1 MSGTRTY
8 LDWNA
13 TAPMRPEARAAMLA
27 ALAETGNPSSVHAE
41 GRRARAIIETAREKV
56 AALLGTEAHNVIF
69 TSGATEAANQALT
82 PLWWADGKARPAG
95 RLYMSAIE
103 HPCVLSGGRFAPGL
117 TGLLPVTSNGILDIS
132 VLLQTL
138 KLHDPATGQPLV
150 ALMLA
155 NNETGMI
162 QPVSQAAQAVHAANG
177 TLVCDAVQAAGR
189 IRINMAELDTDA
201 LFLSSHKLG
210 GPKGAGAL
218 ILARDTVNPAP
229 LITGGGQE
237 RRQRSG
243 TENVAA
249 IAGFGAAAAA
259 ALADLVNMPRVAA
272 LRDRLETSATRDHS
286 WSFLY
291 HSRSSSDH
299 SRSVAST
306 GVAARLPNTTL
317 LSLHG
322 ASAETLVIQLDLAG
336 VAVSAGAACSSGKV
350 KRSHVLDAMGVD
362 PETASGTI
370 RVSLGTTTTD
380 DDVDRFLAAWAAI
393 VTAHS
398 ARRAA

>member
-56 AALLGTEAHNVIF
+56 AALVGAEAHNVIF

-82 PLWWADGKARPAG
+82 PLWWADGKPRPAG
-95 RLYMSAIE
+95 RLYVSAIE

-117 TGLLPVTSNGILDIS
+117 TGLLPVTSAGILDIS

-138 KLHDPATGQPLV
+138 KLHNPATGQPLV

-177 TLVCDAVQAAGR
+177 TLICDAVQAAGR
-189 IRINMAELDTDA
+189 IRINMTELDAGA
-201 LFLSSHKLG
+201 LLLSSHKLG

-249 IAGFGAAAAA
+249 IAGFGAAAEA
-259 ALADLVNMPRVAA
+259 ALTDLDHMPRVAA
-272 LRDRLETSATRDHS
+272 LRDRLETSANRAHS
-286 WSFLY
+286 W
-291 HSRSSSDH
+291 SSSDH
-299 SRSVAST
+299 SASF
-306 GVAARLPNTTL
+306 ALLCAQSRLPNTTL
-317 LSLHG
+317 LSLRG

-370 RVSLGTTTTD
+370 RVSLGTATTE

-393 VTAHS
+393 VTAHT
-398 ARRAA
+398 ARKAA

>member
-1 MSGTRTY
+1 MSGPRTY

-13 TAPMRPEARAAMLA
+13 TAPLRLEAHTAILA

-41 GRRARAIIETAREKV
+41 GRRARAIVETAREAV
-56 AALLGTEAHNVIF
+56 AALVGAEAHNVIF

-82 PLWWADGKARPAG
+82 PAWTGTDQALAVD
-95 RLYMSAIE
+95 RLYISDIE
-103 HPCVLSGGRFAPGL
+103 HPCVLAGGRFAPGQV
-117 TGLLPVTSNGILDIS
+117 TSVPVTAAGVIDFSFLDQLFAGKARP
-132 VLLQTL
+132 LL
-138 KLHDPATGQPLV
+138 

-155 NNETGMI
+155 NNETGII
-162 QPVSQAAQAVHAANG
+162 QPVAKAAALVHAAG
-177 TLVCDAVQAAGR
+177 GLLICDAVQAAGR
-189 IRINMAELDTDA
+189 IEINLKTLGADA
-201 LFLSSHKLG
+201 VFLSSHKLG

-218 ILARDTVNPAP
+218 ILADDAIAPAP

-249 IAGFGAAAAA
+249 IAGFGAAAKA
-259 ALADLVNMPRVAA
+259 ALTDLGHMPRVAA
-272 LRDRLETSATRDHS
+272 LRNRLESSANRVHS
-286 WSFLY
+286 ASSASLCA
-291 HSRSSSDH
+291 HS
-299 SRSVAST
+299 
-306 GVAARLPNTTL
+306 RLPNTTL
-317 LSLHG
+317 LSLPG

-362 PETASGTI
+362 PETATGTI
-370 RVSLGTTTTD
+370 RVSLGTATTD
-380 DDVDRFLAAWAAI
+380 DDVDRFLAAWANI
-393 VTAHS
+393 VTAHT